1 MKSCLNIRCI
11 FSLSELVEAEKL
23 LDLHVYYSN
32 GLVPQELY
40 RSVVDCHV
48 RKVWQP
54 RLRGAVV
61 RVQGETRQL

>member
-48 RKVWQP
+48 QARLSEYKVRP
-54 RLRGAVV
+54 GSYRS
-61 RVQGETRQL
+61 